1 MTKKKLPYKKVRVI
15 WQDIC
20 SSSQWYDDLTDVDKF
35 SYSWCEDIGYLYYK
49 DSKVL
54 KIFTSSDPATTLC
67 LQRPRVGHTIGSGPK
82 ALQQK
87 ISKIILPI
95 AIGVYKK
102 G

>member
-35 SYSWCEDIGYLYYK
+35 SYSWCEDLGYLYYK

-54 KIFTSSDPATTLC
+54 KIFTSYSYDEDKLSIGNITAY
-67 LQRPRVGHTIGSGPK
+67 PRQVVK
-82 ALQQK
+82 
-87 ISKIILPI
+87 KII
-95 AIGVYKK
+95 YEK
-102 G
+102 